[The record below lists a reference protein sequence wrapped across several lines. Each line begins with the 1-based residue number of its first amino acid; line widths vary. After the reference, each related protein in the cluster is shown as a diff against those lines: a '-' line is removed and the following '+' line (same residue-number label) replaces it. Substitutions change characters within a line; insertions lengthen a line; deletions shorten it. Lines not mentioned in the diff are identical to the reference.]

1 MVKIALVILACLALS
16 ACAMPVNAPAPIPSP
31 HVDWRG

>member
-1 MVKIALVILACLALS
+1 MAKIALVILSCLALS
-16 ACAMPVNAPAPIPSP
+16 ACAVPVNAPPPIPSP